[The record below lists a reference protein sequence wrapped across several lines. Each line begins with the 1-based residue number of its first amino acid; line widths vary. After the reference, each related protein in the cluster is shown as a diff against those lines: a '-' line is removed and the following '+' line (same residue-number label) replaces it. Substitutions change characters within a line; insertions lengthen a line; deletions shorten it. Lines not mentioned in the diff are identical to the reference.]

1 MSGHVGDVPISKFF
15 TEVEIAEIDAT
26 QPTERKMTEM
36 PTHNRTPL
44 SANATREEKL
54 AALPPLAGAGGSPA
68 FEDRLQ
74 RLSDDA
80 MGKLGELDTA
90 LTDLAEE
97 FADRFA
103 EDDARAA
110 TRSRISATA
119 TANRAATRRR

>member
-1 MSGHVGDVPISKFF
+1 MTARRGDVPISKFF
-15 TEVEIAEIDAT
+15 TPAEIAEIDAT
-26 QPTERKMTEM
+26 EPTERETTDM
-36 PTHNRTPL
+36 PVHNRTPL
-44 SANATREEKL
+44 PVNATREEKL

-90 LTDLAEE
+90 LIDLAEE

-103 EDDARAA
+103 QDDARAA
-110 TRSRISATA
+110 TRNRISATA
-119 TANRAATRRR
+119 TANSAATRRR